1 MFSNKTQCAVFL
13 KKNTSGGTNL
23 LSTKSAQKFCAK
35 EFFPKAWVI
44 ENFFVFLFWLVS
56 KSHKEKEQSLQFI
69 SDVYIHVNKLQ
80 PTKIKS

>member
-23 LSTKSAQKFCAK
+23 LFTKSAQKFCAK